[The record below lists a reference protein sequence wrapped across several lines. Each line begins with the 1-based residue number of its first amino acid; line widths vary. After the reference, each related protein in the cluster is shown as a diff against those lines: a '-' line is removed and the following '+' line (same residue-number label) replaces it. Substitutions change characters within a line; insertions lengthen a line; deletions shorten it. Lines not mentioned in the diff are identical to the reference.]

1 MIKQTILSILL
12 VCRATSGQDPSGPSN
27 VPPLGSYLQYDP
39 ATGLDKDDL
48 VVTVNSDEKGKRLI
62 TVYIAKN
69 NDSKV
74 DLQSIIYQTDNVPL
88 KMTKSS
94 GDLYSVDYSSPVAKS
109 TLYPYGAIDFKLDY
123 DSSKQRFI
131 LTHRPTHTKYTLVF
145 RMVLSGEDH
154 SKKLRGLAEPSS
166 GGIKAKKYCGVGDHK
181 GDTIRMYTEK
191 GRLQAFFQNA
201 VDSSIY
207 GQVCEISVITNY
219 ALSGRYLFFD
229 KFVNDTSVSAFIK
242 VGFSIIKDETA
253 DSYAVTYNGDNENR
267 VVFKRC

>member
-12 VCRATSGQDPSGPSN
+12 VCRATSEPSN
-27 VPPLGSYLQYDP
+27 VPPLGSYRQFDP
-39 ATGLDKDDL
+39 STGLSKDDL

-62 TVYIAKN
+62 TVYIAKDD
-69 NDSKV
+69 DSKV
-74 DLQSIIYQTDNVPL
+74 DLQSIIYQIDNVPL

-123 DSSKQRFI
+123 DSSKQSFI
-131 LTHRPTHTKYTLVF
+131 LTHRPTHTKYTLVLPWLA
-145 RMVLSGEDH
+145 LSGEDH

-181 GDTIRMYTEK
+181 EDTIQMHTEK

-229 KFVNDTSVSAFIK
+229 KFVNDTAVSAHIK

-253 DSYAVTYNGDNENR
+253 DSYAVTYNGDNESR
-267 VVFKRC
+267 VVFERC